1 MTKFPLAFPTIA
13 ALFLGAAT
21 AWSMASFKPSIQ
33 HQSACCPQASPVF
46 VSLEKWTWPK
56 RLSDAKD
63 RGDTSAYWTKSTEQ
77 QRQSFTQYYVRM
89 MRANMQIKWPQ
100 HSQYMTIQEKDSI
113 PYRTRMFWARRWW
126 NEQSKF
132 LPDGPNEVDAKAM
145 DSAIRDANE
154 LLFLRVVDVQRNFVS
169 DDYETVYQ
177 QIRQLPY
184 FQREFAIVEKSLQ

>member
-1 MTKFPLAFPTIA
+1 MTKFPLAFPTVA
-13 ALFLGAAT
+13 ALVLGAAA
-21 AWSMASFKPSIQ
+21 AWSIASFKPSMQ

-46 VSLEKWTWPK
+46 VALEKRTWPK
-56 RLSDAKD
+56 RLADAKE
-63 RGDTSAYWTKSTEQ
+63 RGDCSAYWTQSTDQ

-113 PYRTRMFWARRWW
+113 PYDTRMFWARHWW
-126 NEQSKF
+126 KEQSNF
-132 LPDGPNEVDAKAM
+132 SPDGLSSEVDATL